1 MFDLIRDFLQELKM
15 RIRVLI
21 QDIRQRRRLRRIC
34 EAIDVRPYR
43 WQRDFALGL
52 IGCDAFPS
60 GRATGKTT
68 AVMLRLLMLP
78 PNASS
83 VAVRTILARDPDWTP
98 SDPLRCRWY
107 AYEYVRLRAMCMERG
122 IETVSALEEYR
133 VWRHKK

>member
-15 RIRVLI
+15 RISVLI
-21 QDIRQRRRLRRIC
+21 QDIRQRWRLRRIC

-78 PNASS
+78 PNASE
-83 VAVRTILARDPDWTP
+83 VAVRTILARDPDWMP
-98 SDPLRCRWY
+98 GDYRRCRWY
-107 AYEYVRLRAMCMERG
+107 AYEYMRLRAMCMECG
-122 IETVSALEEYR
+122 IKTVSALEEYR

>member
-1 MFDLIRDFLQELKM
+1 MFDWIRGYLQELKM
-15 RIRVLI
+15 RIKVLI

-34 EAIDVRPYR
+34 EAIEIRPYR

-78 PNASS
+78 PNASQ
-83 VAVRTILARDPDWTP
+83 VAVRTILARDPDW
-98 SDPLRCRWY
+98 DPRDPRRCRWY
-107 AYEYVRLRAMCMERG
+107 AYKYMRLRVMCAEQG
-122 IETVSALEEYR
+122 IETVNALEQCR
-133 VWRHKK
+133 AWGRK

>member
-1 MFDLIRDFLQELKM
+1 MFNWIRDYLQELRM

-34 EAIDVRPYR
+34 EAIEIRPYR

-60 GRATGKTT
+60 GRDTGKTT

-78 PNASS
+78 PNASQ
-83 VAVRTILARDPDWTP
+83 VAVRTILARDPDWNP
-98 SDPLRCRWY
+98 RDPRRCRWY
-107 AYEYVRLRAMCMERG
+107 GYEYMRLRVMCAEQG
-122 IETVSALEEYR
+122 IETVKALEQYR
-133 VWRHKK
+133 AWGRR

>member
-1 MFDLIRDFLQELKM
+1 MFNWIRDYLQELRM

-34 EAIDVRPYR
+34 EAIEIRPYP

-52 IGCDAFPS
+52 IGCDAFPE

-68 AVMLRLLMLP
+68 AVLLRILMLP
-78 PNASS
+78 PNASE
-83 VAVRTILARDPDWTP
+83 VAVRTILARDPDWNP
-98 SDPLRCRWY
+98 MDPRRCRWY

-133 VWRHKK
+133 AWRHKK